1 MFSTTYES
9 VTVPV
14 SRDRKMRTA
23 LSKALV
29 TKRMAGFVT
38 EPSGRKKNKC
48 YLDCK
53 ICVTWFIHQQKW
65 GMVFPRDVVQLAF
78 VFSFI

>member
-1 MFSTTYES
+1 MFSTTHES

-23 LSKALV
+23 LSTALI

-38 EPSGRKKNKC
+38 EPSGRKKKKC

-53 ICVTWFIHQQKW
+53 ICVTWFIHQ
-65 GMVFPRDVVQLAF
+65 
-78 VFSFI
+78 